1 MRGQLVLS
9 NDMYRDHVAAG
20 IVTQEWMTKHAVK
33 FSWLPRNSF
42 FPLLT

>member
-1 MRGQLVLS
+1 MLKFAML
-9 NDMYRDHVAAG
+9 ACAG